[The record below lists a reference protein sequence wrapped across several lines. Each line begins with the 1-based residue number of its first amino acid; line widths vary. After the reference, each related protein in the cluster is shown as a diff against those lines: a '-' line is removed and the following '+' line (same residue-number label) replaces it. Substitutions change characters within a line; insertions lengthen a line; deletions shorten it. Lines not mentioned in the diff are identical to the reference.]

1 MPDAEIPLAD
11 LIDAVRAELQNA
23 AEAARTEQRLLLVVP
38 HLYGHVEI
46 TTTGS
51 KEVSGG
57 LKIYVFTGGGKAT
70 KSDTAVHRVKLKLG
84 AVDREGNKYK
94 VSNVRDASTGRVR
107 QS

>member
-11 LIDAVRAELQNA
+11 LIDAVRAELQTA
-23 AEAARTEQRLLLVVP
+23 AEAAQTEQLQFEVQDLELD
-38 HLYGHVEI
+38 VEI

-51 KEVSGG
+51 KEISGG
-57 LKIYVFTGGGKAT
+57 LKIYVFTGGGKAS